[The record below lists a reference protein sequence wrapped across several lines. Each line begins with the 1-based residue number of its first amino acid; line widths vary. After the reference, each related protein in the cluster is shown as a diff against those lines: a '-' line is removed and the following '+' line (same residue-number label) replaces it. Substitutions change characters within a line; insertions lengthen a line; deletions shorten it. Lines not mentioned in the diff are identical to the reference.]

1 MRLSFSLKTLR
12 PLIEALLLLW
22 VLLGSASQAAT
33 GPEVAQLLNTRYR
46 NTPFDCPGNHAA
58 YFCSGVLVSGLASEM
73 PLKFWEHTQSAITLG
88 ARSFS
93 YLRRDQGIRT
103 LTQNSGMV
111 FSDPFTAISQGKS
124 VDVLCAY
131 PLVASIQGNYGCGTG
146 GTQEDPGSC
155 AALGVIDA
163 PGWLT
168 HFQQQ
173 GQQPPLQCSLSS
185 RVAAQ
190 FRASLLAH
198 EQLGGSW
205 VSQPNQLQV
214 RNWDAQAPAQV
225 PVQALFYDMTQTGG
239 LRVAQR
245 NQRDYHA
252 ATGQWLPILRLDL
265 VGAEGAVFG
274 FNLQD
279 QLYVGYEVAN
289 RLNARYFD
297 TAMTCP
303 DGRASFYCNGV
314 VLRGT
319 DATEAY
325 QSWNPSP
332 ISQGNNGVSTTYIR
346 ADAQVLKPVWRQGFI
361 FKEWAAPAAYPLTM
375 GCAYPVDAGT
385 SNMAEACSSRGV
397 CQQMGIDS
405 VDAWMARYGDN
416 RYVSCSFSTTPEQ
429 IQLTID
435 IRVRLGDRDWNEFMV
450 RTWPQDIPEQLPIDA
465 VFYGEALFPG
475 NGPVGSRYLQ
485 DDYFNETGRFLPIV
499 ELRLDV
505 PDGQVFRFTPEDQ
518 CLESSCPAPQ
528 IAAPGR
534 QYFGPNLEQYLDP

>member
-1 MRLSFSLKTLR
+1 
-12 PLIEALLLLW
+12 
-22 VLLGSASQAAT
+22 
-33 GPEVAQLLNTRYR
+33 
-46 NTPFDCPGNHAA
+46 
-58 YFCSGVLVSGLASEM
+58 
-73 PLKFWEHTQSAITLG
+73 
-88 ARSFS
+88 
-93 YLRRDQGIRT
+93 
-103 LTQNSGMV
+103 
-111 FSDPFTAISQGKS
+111 
-124 VDVLCAY
+124 
-131 PLVASIQGNYGCGTG
+131 
-146 GTQEDPGSC
+146 
-155 AALGVIDA
+155 
-163 PGWLT
+163 
-168 HFQQQ
+168 
-173 GQQPPLQCSLSS
+173 
-185 RVAAQ
+185 
-190 FRASLLAH
+190 
-198 EQLGGSW
+198 
-205 VSQPNQLQV
+205 
-214 RNWDAQAPAQV
+214 
-225 PVQALFYDMTQTGG
+225 

-265 VGAEGAVFG
+265 AGAEGAVFG
-274 FNLQD
+274 FNLQE
-279 QLYVGYEVAN
+279 QLYVGYEVAQ

-346 ADAQVLKPVWRQGFI
+346 ADSQVLKPVWRQGFI

-385 SNMAEACSSRGV
+385 SNLAEACSSHGV
-397 CQQMGIDS
+397 CQQMGLDN
-405 VDAWMARYGDN
+405 VDAWMARYGGHP
-416 RYVSCSFSTTPEQ
+416 YVSCSFLPTPEQ
-429 IQLTID
+429 IQQTID

-485 DDYFNETGRFLPIV
+485 DDYFKETGRFLPIV
-499 ELRLDV
+499 ELRLDT
-505 PDGQVFRFTPEDQ
+505 PDAQIFRFTPEDQ

-528 IAAPGR
+528 VAAPGR
-534 QYFGPNLEQYLDP
+534 QRFGPRLEQYLDP